1 MGNEVKKISSR
12 NGNTGV
18 RHPSAELSRGLQDA
32 WDKRL
37 DTKRIPREVMLSM
50 LLGRRV
56 MGTRRHRAF
65 VAVRRSRRR
74 RK

>member
-1 MGNEVKKISSR
+1 M
-12 NGNTGV
+12 
-18 RHPSAELSRGLQDA
+18 ELSRGLQDA

-37 DTKRIPREVMLSM
+37 DTKRIPREVLLSM
-50 LLGRRV
+50 LLGRSV

-74 RK
+74 K